1 MTMQIALQTMRGYAD
16 TVELAQWA
24 ESEGLA
30 ALMAADH
37 YLVGRDTAYALDQL
51 TLMGAVAALTD
62 TIELGTLVSP
72 VTFRHPAVLL
82 KAAVT
87 LDEVSG
93 GRFTL
98 GVGAGW
104 MDEEHTRFGFEFP
117 STRERMDR
125 LGDALGYLRAALDG
139 DEGGFSGLHFQ
150 LAPGPSPEPRG
161 SNLRLVVGGSGAR
174 RTPALAGQFA
184 DEFNLSASETGIE
197 ERVARARR
205 AASEAGRDP
214 DALLISIA
222 FPVVVGSDEAE
233 VTARVEAV
241 AARRRVEPSVIR
253 SRWEE
258 LGIPVGTADVYRRR
272 LGELES
278 MGVQRVYLQVAFDPI
293 DDIRR
298 AVELIRG

>member
-1 MTMQIALQTMRGYAD
+1 MQIALQTMRGYAD